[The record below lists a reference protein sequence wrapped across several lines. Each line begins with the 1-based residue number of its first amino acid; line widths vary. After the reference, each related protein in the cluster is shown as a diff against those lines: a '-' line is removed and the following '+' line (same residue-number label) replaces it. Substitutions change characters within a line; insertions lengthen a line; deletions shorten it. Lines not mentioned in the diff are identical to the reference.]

1 MSANDDA
8 FQQVVESCAGGEG
21 EVDYSD
27 DGWKP
32 KDGNYTV
39 VLEKFTK
46 NVSVKDGLENARGN
60 AILRIVA
67 GEYEGRA
74 FGEFFWM
81 PGNASKLSPGMSNF
95 LRLAKCL
102 SDREFKLAEVG
113 EASLEISEQIG
124 AVLNVRVFTKTN
136 PESQKV
142 YTNTRFLELVT
153 EESGPVEVP
162 V

>member
-46 NVSVKDGLENARGN
+46 AVTTKGGVDNARGN

-67 GEYEGRA
+67 GEFEGRA

-81 PGNASKLSPGMSNF
+81 PGNSSKLSPGMGNF

-102 SDREFKLAEVG
+102 SNREFKLSEIG
-113 EASLEISEQIG
+113 EASREISEQIG
-124 AVLNVRVFTKTN
+124 AVLNVRVFSKTH
-136 PESQKV
+136 PETQKT
-142 YTNTRFLELVT
+142 YKNTRFLSLVT
-153 EESGPVEVP
+153 EDNAPVGIP
-162 V
+162 A